1 MSEIFSNASTISIKI
16 TSTTGTEIDAT
27 EIFLS
32 VSIFQ
37 SLINR
42 KFING
47 RLLILDSIDLL
58 NNFPFIGNEQVTIKA
73 KNSYDNNSIDYK
85 FRVYKIDRDVG
96 TLRID
101 QRFRVLNIYL
111 YTDEERANYTKI
123 SKKFTGTGS
132 SIISDI
138 VLNNFQSTKTILS
151 EVDSTNL
158 EFMSNFWNADRCI
171 DYICKNTKST
181 YSDYIFYENLYG
193 YNFKSLSSLFSEDPK
208 NTIKFEIQE
217 PYLNID
223 NVQQYQ
229 FNSFF
234 DDLMWRKRGMFGNT
248 LYKLS
253 NDEYKFEI
261 DQKDIEI
268 IDDDINHS
276 GSNRLYNNDVI
287 DGLNDVLVDMNED
300 PNINIIRTTHF
311 NLLNRYNLVVN
322 LNGDLN
328 RNVGEIYNLDFPSLD
343 NESGNQSD
351 SFAGKWIAMEINT
364 TIFKNF
370 DMKQN
375 ICLAKNAFFN
385 NNKIDSY

>member
-1 MSEIFSNASTISIKI
+1 
-16 TSTTGTEIDAT
+16 
-27 EIFLS
+27 
-32 VSIFQ
+32 
-37 SLINR
+37 
-42 KFING
+42 
-47 RLLILDSIDLL
+47 
-58 NNFPFIGNEQVTIKA
+58 
-73 KNSYDNNSIDYK
+73 
-85 FRVYKIDRDVG
+85 
-96 TLRID
+96 
-101 QRFRVLNIYL
+101 
-111 YTDEERANYTKI
+111 
-123 SKKFTGTGS
+123 
-132 SIISDI
+132 
-138 VLNNFQSTKTILS
+138 
-151 EVDSTNL
+151 
-158 EFMSNFWNADRCI
+158 MSNFWNADRCI

-300 PNINIIRTTHF
+300 PNINIVRTTHF
-311 NLLNRYNLVVN
+311 NLLNRYNLIVN

-343 NESGNQSD
+343 NESGNPSLIIDLFNLIDYIKPATIVGHNLEEFDIPFVLGRAKILGINMFKIPTGLNPDLSITRRPNTSVKFGNSSQKYTSTQMWGYSEIDTLHAAKRTAEVNSD
-351 SFAGKWIAMEINT
+351 IKSTNLLLPLPPTPIQVSYVCSLLAPSRQDASLRHIYFRSSGRGNT
-364 TIFKNF
+364 FSIKSS
-370 DMKQN
+370 
-375 ICLAKNAFFN
+375 ISL
-385 NNKIDSY
+385 